1 MIAQLR
7 DRKVLPRSQSTS
19 PVPVINLALPG
30 DQKSQDDYTNF
41 LKNNMNLGITL
52 DVEWILHPPE
62 DAPRRRPPRTGPVIV

>member
-41 LKNNMNLGITL
+41 LKNNMN
-52 DVEWILHPPE
+52 
-62 DAPRRRPPRTGPVIV
+62 